1 MAGLNVD
8 PCVEAEKRLQ
18 PYLDRMLTSD
28 EVAAVEAH
36 LSACRYCADRY
47 VFEAKLRATVKRCC
61 SDPIPAGMVERL
73 HRLRAGA

>member
-1 MAGLNVD
+1 
-8 PCVEAEKRLQ
+8 
-18 PYLDRMLTSD
+18 MLTSD